1 MMTRI
6 AQWLVVVAL
15 VGTTAVSPS
24 WAKKPKNGVFGSI
37 NGKKFKATNV
47 EGVNDHCVA
56 GIWDQATG
64 VIVFSAIECKP
75 HRRRQGAQRK
85 NYKILVIGCNIN
97 YLMPGPTTLPL
108 VAPSMLACPS
118 SGYTETKTGRFHIA
132 KSMETWTSDFQLLP
146 DFSTTSHLMMRLD
159 SFDGSVASGAL
170 LGSFDVPQP
179 PATGSVAIDGEIDFR
194 FPFRVQ

>member
-1 MMTRI
+1 MIRVG
-6 AQWLVVVAL
+6 QLVIVVAL
-15 VGTTAVSPS
+15 AGATAVSPS
-24 WAKKPKNGVFGSI
+24 WAKAPKNGVFGSI

-47 EGVNDHCVA
+47 QGATDPCVA

-75 HRRRQGAQRK
+75 HRRRQGAPRK
-85 NYKILVIGCNIN
+85 NYKTIVVGCNIN
-97 YLMPGPTTLPL
+97 YTMPGPTTRPL
-108 VAPSMLACPS
+108 VAPSMLVCPAS
-118 SGYTETKTGRFHIA
+118 AYTETKTGRFHIA
-132 KSMETWTSDFQLLP
+132 KSMETWNSDSEILP
-146 DFSTTSHLMMRLD
+146 DFSISSHLMMRLD

-179 PATGSVAIDGEIDFR
+179 PATGSAAINGEIDFR